1 MPYTYLIQCVSHFGE
16 GNLIATKYSEG
27 AIADSPQVQNQID
40 NVPRLETV
48 LFAGEDTMYRR
59 SLALYGLS

>member
-1 MPYTYLIQCVSHFGE
+1 MPCTYLIQCVSHFGE
-16 GNLIATKYSEG
+16 DNLIATKYSEG
-27 AIADSPQVQNQID
+27 AIADSPQVQDQID

-48 LFAGEDTMYRR
+48 LFAGGDTMYRR

>member
-1 MPYTYLIQCVSHFGE
+1 MYLPNPGCFTLRE

-27 AIADSPQVQNQID
+27 AIADSPQVQNQND

-59 SLALYGLS
+59 SLAL